1 MMKFL
6 PADYNSEMV
15 YKTEAGRRWII
26 ALFSWTTGHINRYN
40 VLCINYNHPLFDLSL
55 FHMQPGIIAGDE
67 VKYNR
72 GYIMSLFQLKF
83 NCRSQ
88 YFCLIC
94 DVKPFC
100 DDSTGYGAF
109 GCCLCLQSA
118 WLSSVSSLA
127 VSLWRDLLH
136 LSSFYCVF
144 FLLCSAPFFFFPTHT
159 RCKILTS
166 NNSCKNTHTNTHCYK
181 TLSAGSGTWPDTL
194 QHTYYLA
201 HSTYCKL
208 RLTPLH
214 KSV

>member
-1 MMKFL
+1 MVKFL

-15 YKTEAGRRWII
+15 YKTEAGRRWIT
-26 ALFSWTTGHINRYN
+26 ALFSWTTGHINRYS
-40 VLCINYNHPLFDLSL
+40 VLCIIYNHPLFDLSL

-100 DDSTGYGAF
+100 DDFTGYGAF

-144 FLLCSAPFFFFPTHT
+144 FLLCSASFFFFPYTHEMQDSH
-159 RCKILTS
+159 I
-166 NNSCKNTHTNTHCYK
+166 
-181 TLSAGSGTWPDTL
+181 
-194 QHTYYLA
+194 
-201 HSTYCKL
+201 
-208 RLTPLH
+208 
-214 KSV
+214 

>member
-1 MMKFL
+1 MKFL

-100 DDSTGYGAF
+100 DDFTGYGALRVF
-109 GCCLCLQSA
+109 TVCMIVFSVEPRCELVTWSSA
-118 WLSSVSSLA
+118 SFI
-127 VSLWRDLLH
+127 LL
-136 LSSFYCVF
+136 LCVF
-144 FLLCSAPFFFFPTHT
+144 LVMLGFLFFFFPTHT

-166 NNSCKNTHTNTHCYK
+166 NNSCKNTHTQTHTATKPSVRGQALGRTHYNTH
-181 TLSAGSGTWPDTL
+181 TTSHTAHTVSSG
-194 QHTYYLA
+194 
-201 HSTYCKL
+201 
-208 RLTPLH
+208 
-214 KSV
+214 

>member
-26 ALFSWTTGHINRYN
+26 ALFSWTTGHINRYS
-40 VLCINYNHPLFDLSL
+40 VLCIIYNHPLFDLSL

-100 DDSTGYGAF
+100 DDFTGYGALRVF
-109 GCCLCLQSA
+109 TVCMIVFSVEPRCELVTWSSA
-118 WLSSVSSLA
+118 PFI
-127 VSLWRDLLH
+127 RLL
-136 LSSFYCVF
+136 CVF
-144 FLLCSAPFFFFPTHT
+144 LVMLGSLFFFFPTHT